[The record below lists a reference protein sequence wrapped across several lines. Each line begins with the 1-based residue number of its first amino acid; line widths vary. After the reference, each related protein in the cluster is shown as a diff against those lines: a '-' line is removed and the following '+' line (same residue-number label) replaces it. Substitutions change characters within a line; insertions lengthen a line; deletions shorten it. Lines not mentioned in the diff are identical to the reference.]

1 MPVVVDN
8 TFASPVLQRPLA
20 LGATAVLHSTTKY
33 INGHSDVVG
42 GAIVTS
48 DARAGASAWRFLQN
62 AIGAVPSPM
71 DCYLVL
77 RGLKTLPLRMQRH
90 VESAGELAR
99 RLEGARGVAP
109 GPLPGPGQPP
119 AARAGP
125 PADER
130 ARAA

>member
-1 MPVVVDN
+1 VVVDTLIN
-8 TFASPVLQRPLA
+8 YPILQNPLA

-42 GAIVTS
+42 GAVVTS
-48 DARAGASAWRFLQN
+48 DPELAQRLRFLQN

-77 RGLKTLPLRMQRH
+77 RGIKTLPLRMQRH

-99 RLEGARGVAP
+99 RLEAASGVRRVHYP
-109 GPLPGPGQPP
+109 
-119 AARAGP
+119 
-125 PADER
+125 
-130 ARAA
+130 